1 MNQQPNLMYSVISKS
16 PFFKGLNPSEVE
28 SILAKVSHSIKS
40 FSKGQ
45 TIAQREE
52 EVKNLCIVVAGSVK
66 GEMVDFSG
74 RILKIEE
81 MFAPQPIAHAF
92 LFGERNRYPVDVI
105 AIEDCK
111 ILFIPRAEVVRM
123 LQQSDVILR
132 NYLNAISN
140 RAQFLSNKLWFLSFK
155 TIKEKVAHYLLS
167 LAQGEPK
174 AIIVL
179 PKSHQELAE
188 FFGVTRPSLARVFA
202 EMQDEGIIT
211 INRREISIINRN
223 KLLVMIK

>member
-1 MNQQPNLMYSVISKS
+1 MSPMFRGLKPDEIQGLIERVGHSV
-16 PFFKGLNPSEVE
+16 
-28 SILAKVSHSIKS
+28 KS

-52 EVKNLCIVVAGSVK
+52 EVKNLCIIVEGSVK

-74 RILKIEE
+74 KILKIEE
-81 MFAPQPIAHAF
+81 MQAPMPIAHAF
-92 LFGERNRYPVDVI
+92 LFGERNRFPVDVV
-105 AIEDCK
+105 ALEDCK
-111 ILFIPRAEVVRM
+111 ILFIPKADFMRLM
-123 LQQSDVILR
+123 QQNATVLS

-155 TIKEKVAHYLLS
+155 TIKEKIAHYLLNIS
-167 LAQGEPK
+167 RSESK
-174 AIIVL
+174 TTIVL

-202 EMQDEGIIT
+202 DLEAEGVIT
-211 INRREISIINRN
+211 VNRREINIIDKS
-223 KLLVMIK
+223 KLMEMIR

>member
-1 MNQQPNLMYSVISKS
+1 MYQIISNS
-16 PFFKGLNPSEVE
+16 PFFRGLTPQDVEV
-28 SILAKVSHSIKS
+28 ILSKISHSVKS

-52 EVKNLCIVVAGSVK
+52 EVKNLCIVLAGTVK

-74 RILKIEE
+74 KILKIEE
-81 MFAPQPIAHAF
+81 MTAPQPIAHAF

-111 ILFIPRAEVVRM
+111 ILFIPKPDVVRM

-140 RAQFLSNKLWFLSFK
+140 RAQFLSNKLWFLSFR
-155 TIKEKVAHYLLS
+155 TIKEKVAHYLLNLS
-167 LAQGEPK
+167 RSESK
-174 AIIVL
+174 TTIIL

-202 EMQDEGIIT
+202 EMQDEGIIKVD
-211 INRREISIINRN
+211 RREIAIINRS
-223 KLLVMIK
+223 KLLEMIK

>member
-1 MNQQPNLMYSVISKS
+1 MYSIISNS
-16 PFFKGLNPSEVE
+16 PFFRGLSPQEVE
-28 SILAKVSHSIKS
+28 SILGKIAHSVKS
-40 FSKGQ
+40 FTKGQ

-52 EVKNLCIVVAGSVK
+52 EVKNLCIVVEGSVK

-74 RILKIEE
+74 KILKIEE

-105 AIEDCK
+105 ALEDCK
-111 ILFIPRAEVVRM
+111 ILFIPKPEVVRM
-123 LQQSDVILR
+123 LQHSDIILG

-155 TIKEKVAHYLLS
+155 TIKEKVAHYLLNLS
-167 LAQGEPK
+167 RSETNRT
-174 AIIVL
+174 IML

-188 FFGVTRPSLARVFA
+188 FFGVTRPSLARVFS

-211 INRREISIINRN
+211 VNRREVVIVNRN
-223 KLLVMIK
+223 KLLEMIR

>member
-1 MNQQPNLMYSVISKS
+1 MYQVIANS
-16 PFFKGLNPSEVE
+16 PFFRGLNPQEVE
-28 SILAKVSHSIKS
+28 SILTKIAHSVKS

-52 EVKNLCIVVAGSVK
+52 EVKNLCIIIAGSVK

-92 LFGERNRYPVDVI
+92 LFGERNRFPVDVI
-105 AIEDCK
+105 ALEDCK
-111 ILFIPRAEVVRM
+111 ILFIPKPEVIRM

-167 LAQGEPK
+167 LSRNESNA
-174 AIIVL
+174 ALTL

-211 INRREISIINRN
+211 VDRREIVIVNRV
-223 KLLVMIK
+223 KLLEMIR

>member
-1 MNQQPNLMYSVISKS
+1 MYAIISNS
-16 PFFKGLNPSEVE
+16 PFFRGLNPQEVE
-28 SILAKVSHSIKS
+28 LLLGKVSHSIKS

-74 RILKIEE
+74 KILKIEE
-81 MFAPQPIAHAF
+81 MMAPQAIAHAF
-92 LFGERNRYPVDVI
+92 LFGEKNRYPVDVI

-111 ILFIPRAEVVRM
+111 ILFIPKPEVIRL
-123 LQQSDVILR
+123 LQNSDIILR

-155 TIKEKVAHYLLS
+155 TIKEKVAHYLLNLS
-167 LAQGEPK
+167 RSETK
-174 AIIVL
+174 TTIIL

-202 EMQDEGIIT
+202 EMQDEGIISVD
-211 INRREISIINRN
+211 RREITIMNKN
-223 KLLVMIK
+223 KLLEMIR

>member
-1 MNQQPNLMYSVISKS
+1 MYHVISTS
-16 PFFKGLNPSEVE
+16 PFFRGLSPMEVE
-28 SILAKVSHSIKS
+28 TILNKVSHSIKS

-92 LFGERNRYPVDVI
+92 LFGDRNRYPVDVI

-111 ILFIPRAEVVRM
+111 ILFIPRADVIRM

-155 TIKEKVAHYLLS
+155 TIKEKVAHYLLNLS
-167 LAQGEPK
+167 QNESK
-174 AIIVL
+174 STIVL

-188 FFGVTRPSLARVFA
+188 LFGVTRPSLARVFA
-202 EMQDEGIIT
+202 EMQDDMILT
-211 INRREISIINRN
+211 VNRREITIINRH
-223 KLLVMIK
+223 KLLEMIK

>member
-1 MNQQPNLMYSVISKS
+1 MYRIISSS
-16 PFFKGLNPSEVE
+16 PFFRGLKPDEIE
-28 SILAKVSHSIKS
+28 SLFGRISHSVKS

-52 EVKNLCIVVAGSVK
+52 EVRNLCIVVEGSVK

-74 RILKIEE
+74 KILKIEE
-81 MFAPQPIAHAF
+81 MQAPQPIAHAF
-92 LFGERNRYPVDVI
+92 LFGDRNRFPVDVI
-105 AIEDCK
+105 ALEDCK
-111 ILFIPRAEVVRM
+111 ILFIPKPDVVRL
-123 LQQSDVILR
+123 LQHSDIILN

-167 LAQGEPK
+167 LSKNDSK
-174 AIIVL
+174 AIIIL

-188 FFGVTRPSLARVFA
+188 FFGVARPSLARIFA
-202 EMQDEGIIT
+202 EMEDEGIIT
-211 INRREISIINRN
+211 VNRREVNILDRR
-223 KLLVMIK
+223 KLLEMIR

>member
-1 MNQQPNLMYSVISKS
+1 MYPKLSMSPMFRGLKPDEIQDLIERVGHSV
-16 PFFKGLNPSEVE
+16 
-28 SILAKVSHSIKS
+28 KS

-52 EVKNLCIVVAGSVK
+52 EVKNLCIIVEGSVK

-74 RILKIEE
+74 KILKIEE
-81 MFAPQPIAHAF
+81 MQAPMPIAHAF
-92 LFGERNRYPVDVI
+92 LFGERNRFPVDVV
-105 AIEDCK
+105 ALEDCK
-111 ILFIPRAEVVRM
+111 ILFIPKADFMRLM
-123 LQQSDVILR
+123 QQNATVLS

-155 TIKEKVAHYLLS
+155 TIKEKIAHYLLNIS
-167 LAQGEPK
+167 RSESRTT
-174 AIIVL
+174 IVL

-202 EMQDEGIIT
+202 DLEAEGVIT
-211 INRREISIINRN
+211 VNRREINIINKS
-223 KLLVMIK
+223 KLMEMIR

>member
-1 MNQQPNLMYSVISKS
+1 MYNIISNS
-16 PFFKGLNPSEVE
+16 PFFRGLNAQEVE
-28 SILAKVSHSIKS
+28 AILGKVSHSIKS

-74 RILKIEE
+74 KILKIEE
-81 MFAPQPIAHAF
+81 MMAPQPIAHAF
-92 LFGERNRYPVDVI
+92 LFGEKNHYPVDVI
-105 AIEDCK
+105 ALEDCK
-111 ILFIPRAEVVRM
+111 ILFIPKLEVIKM
-123 LQQSDVILR
+123 LQQNDIILR

-155 TIKEKVAHYLLS
+155 TIKEKVAHYFLGLS
-167 LAQGEPK
+167 HSESK
-174 AIIVL
+174 TTIML

-188 FFGVTRPSLARVFA
+188 FFGVTRPSLARVFS
-202 EMQDEGIIT
+202 EMQEEGIISV
-211 INRREISIINRN
+211 NRREVTIINRN
-223 KLLVMIK
+223 KLLEMIR

>member
-1 MNQQPNLMYSVISKS
+1 MYNIISNS
-16 PFFKGLNPSEVE
+16 PFFRGLNAQEVE
-28 SILAKVSHSIKS
+28 AILSKVSHSIKS
-40 FSKGQ
+40 FAKGQ

-81 MFAPQPIAHAF
+81 MMAPQPIAHAF
-92 LFGERNRYPVDVI
+92 LFGEKNRYPVDVI
-105 AIEDCK
+105 ALEDSK
-111 ILFIPRAEVVRM
+111 ILFIPRLEVIKM
-123 LQQSDVILR
+123 LQQNDIILR

-155 TIKEKVAHYLLS
+155 TIKEKVAHYFLGLS
-167 LAQGEPK
+167 HSESK
-174 AIIVL
+174 TTIIL

-188 FFGVTRPSLARVFA
+188 FFGVTRPSLARVFS
-202 EMQDEGIIT
+202 EMQEEGIISV
-211 INRREISIINRN
+211 NRREVTIINRN
-223 KLLVMIK
+223 KLLEMIR

>member
-1 MNQQPNLMYSVISKS
+1 MYSIISNS
-16 PFFKGLNPSEVE
+16 PFFRGLNPQEVE
-28 SILAKVSHSIKS
+28 LTLSKISHSVRS
-40 FSKGQ
+40 FAKGQ

-52 EVKNLCIVVAGSVK
+52 EVNNLCIVVAGSVK

-105 AIEDCK
+105 ALEDCK
-111 ILFIPRAEVVRM
+111 ILFIPKPEVVRM
-123 LQQSDVILR
+123 LQHSDVILR

-155 TIKEKVAHYLLS
+155 TIKEKVAHYLLNIS
-167 LAQGEPK
+167 RSEANKTIL
-174 AIIVL
+174 L

-188 FFGVTRPSLARVFA
+188 LFGVARPSLARVFS
-202 EMQDEGIIT
+202 EMQEEGIIT
-211 INRREISIINRN
+211 VNRREVVIINRN
-223 KLLVMIK
+223 KLLEMIR

>member
-1 MNQQPNLMYSVISKS
+1 MYQIISNS
-16 PFFKGLNPSEVE
+16 PFFRGLNAVEVE
-28 SILAKVSHSIKS
+28 QILGKISHSVKS
-40 FSKGQ
+40 FSKGE

-52 EVKNLCIVVAGSVK
+52 EVKNLCIVLAGTVK

-74 RILKIEE
+74 KILKIEE
-81 MFAPQPIAHAF
+81 MTAPQPIAHAF
-92 LFGERNRYPVDVI
+92 LFGERNKYPVDVI

-111 ILFIPRAEVVRM
+111 ILFIPKVEVIRM

-155 TIKEKVAHYLLS
+155 TIKEKVAHYILG
-167 LAQGEPK
+167 LARGESK
-174 AIIVL
+174 STILL

-188 FFGVTRPSLARVFA
+188 FFGVTRPSLARVFS
-202 EMQDEGIIT
+202 EMQDEGIIKVD
-211 INRREISIINRN
+211 RREITIINRN
-223 KLLVMIK
+223 KLLEMIR